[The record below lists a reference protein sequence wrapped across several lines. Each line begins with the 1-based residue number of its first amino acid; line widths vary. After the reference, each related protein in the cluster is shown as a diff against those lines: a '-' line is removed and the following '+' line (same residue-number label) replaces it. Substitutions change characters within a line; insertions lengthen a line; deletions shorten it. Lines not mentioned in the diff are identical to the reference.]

1 MQSRNQNVGSFRNLG
16 AQGGQQQSF
25 QQRGF
30 GAQQPSA
37 PQGGYYNDQHQQD
50 DNQAVAWMNLY
61 LTTETGEKKK
71 LGKGIPLRENS
82 PLERA
87 ILDLFYDENGEETG
101 FTAEDLIS
109 AMTLD
114 IRPAGSP
121 DQEVRIAIGGFKK
134 PEAEAPAPKL
144 QRATRQEPSVDD
156 QDAIEQ
162 LEPEA
167 KATRPTRQRIKK
179 QA

>member
-1 MQSRNQNVGSFRNLG
+1 MQARNQHVGSFRNLG
-16 AQGGQQQSF
+16 AQSGQQQSF

-30 GAQQPSA
+30 GAQQP
-37 PQGGYYNDQHQQD
+37 QGGYYNDQQQD

-101 FTAEDLIS
+101 FTAEELIS

-134 PEAEAPAPKL
+134 PIADVEAPKL
-144 QRATRQEPSVDD
+144 ARASRQEPSPED

-162 LEPEA
+162 LEPEQPA
-167 KATRPTRQRIKK
+167 KRPVRQRIKK

>member
-25 QQRGF
+25 PQRGF

-37 PQGGYYNDQHQQD
+37 PQCGYYNDQHQQD
-50 DNQAVAWMNLY
+50 YNQAVAWMNLY

-144 QRATRQEPSVDD
+144 QRATRQEASVDD

>member
-1 MQSRNQNVGSFRNLG
+1 MQARNQVGSFRNLG
-16 AQGGQQQSF
+16 AQNGQQQSF
-25 QQRGF
+25 PQRGF

-87 ILDLFYDENGEETG
+87 ILDLFFDENGEETG

-134 PEAEAPAPKL
+134 PDAEPASAKIA
-144 QRATRQEPSVDD
+144 RTSRQEPSVED
-156 QDAIEQ
+156 QDAIDQ
-162 LEPEA
+162 LEPEVPA
-167 KATRPTRQRIKK
+167 QRPTRQRIKK

>member
-16 AQGGQQQSF
+16 AQGGQQSF

-134 PEAEAPAPKL
+134 PEAEAPTPKL

-156 QDAIEQ
+156 Q

>member
-1 MQSRNQNVGSFRNLG
+1 MFK
-16 AQGGQQQSF
+16 
-25 QQRGF
+25 
-30 GAQQPSA
+30 PTI
-37 PQGGYYNDQHQQD
+37 Y
-50 DNQAVAWMNLY
+50 
-61 LTTETGEKKK
+61 
-71 LGKGIPLRENS
+71 I
-82 PLERA
+82 
-87 ILDLFYDENGEETG
+87 DENGEETG

-144 QRATRQEPSVDD
+144 ARAPRQEPAPED

>member
-1 MQSRNQNVGSFRNLG
+1 MQARNNNVGSFRTFG

-25 QQRGF
+25 PQRGF

-87 ILDLFYDENGEETG
+87 ILDLFFDENGEETG

-144 QRATRQEPSVDD
+144 QRATRQEASVDD

>member
-1 MQSRNQNVGSFRNLG
+1 MQARNQVGSFRNLG

-61 LTTETGEKKK
+61 ITTETGEKKK

-87 ILDLFYDENGEETG
+87 ILDLFFDENGEETG

-134 PEAEAPAPKL
+134 PDVEPASAKIA
-144 QRATRQEPSVDD
+144 RASRQEASVVD
-156 QDAIEQ
+156 QDAIDQ
-162 LEPEA
+162 LEPEVPA
-167 KATRPTRQRIKK
+167 QRPTRQRIKK

>member
-1 MQSRNQNVGSFRNLG
+1 MQARNNNVGSFRNLG

-25 QQRGF
+25 PQRGF
-30 GAQQPSA
+30 GAQQPNA

-134 PEAEAPAPKL
+134 PEAEAPTPKL
-144 QRATRQEPSVDD
+144 ARAPRQEPAPED